1 MKILKFFDDLECKKE
16 IEDQNLNFERLPLV
30 KDRKG
35 QVWKVIPVKNTSNFP
50 VRIRNVKT
58 NDDRVFIEAKP
69 EILNPQERGV
79 LRMALVEDAD
89 LSEPL
94 ESLTFKIEGEI
105 IHLPQKRSKI
115 EGKTVWQNIE

>member
-1 MKILKFFDDLECKKE
+1 MKVLKFFEDLKCKKE

-30 KDRKG
+30 RDRKG

-58 NDDRVFIEAKP
+58 NDDRVYIEAKP

-115 EGKTVWQNIE
+115 GGKTVWQNIE